1 MLREKELKLLE
12 DLKNDNARKTEEIQ
26 QLRNNQLIGQAE
38 GEETAT
44 ITDGA
49 LAFANILEET
59 EIEVEGKKKKAY
71 LVGLPQ
77 GISRQEQREGY
88 NLFDAINS
96 YPETH
101 TKTGI
106 TFTKNSDGTFNAH
119 GTATSD
125 TSIGLATGI
134 MGYLVAGEEY
144 SLYSNIP
151 YNNTTFNLSLTYG
164 GEGMTNK
171 YILANSSKI
180 LDDIT
185 QWATLNLYIPN
196 GQTINVDNVK
206 VMICKGAYDSS
217 KPFEQYGE
225 TPSIEIPS
233 EIENVKAWN
242 LIDVEQIAKQ
252 TQNVITTFDKKN
264 GWLTIENSNSNMAYV
279 NILVPVEH
287 IIIGKTYSL
296 KVEFK
301 SKKGCNVYLQK
312 SPEDYSKFTQGIDAI
327 IKNTATDTYMK
338 VLVTPIA
345 NQTVTVR
352 LSLAEEQEKIEDK
365 PYAPYGA
372 INIHLNNKNLI
383 SGNIEDWEYGHYS
396 SITGEKEPYAYRIR
410 LKELILAEPNTTYYV
425 NNFSNNVFNLIFR
438 QYDKDKKLIPSSAAG
453 IQDNFTFD
461 TSSNTKYISISM
473 YNRID
478 MGEVLTFENY
488 KTLFENG
495 TIKPFIC
502 LNSEINKEYITHQE
516 QNYNLHLGNL
526 ELNGIGDTRDSL
538 VIELKDENMS
548 CKKIKKLYLKKR
560 FEKYIFNGTEI
571 INFGITREKFT
582 KMNISFLNSKT
593 YRVQDNY
600 ESSVGLLLSNY
611 FKVLTNANAQWLNDS
626 VEDITLNES
635 GNITFSVSNDFAK
648 TAEEFKAK
656 LLEFYNNSRPLEIIY
671 RLNKP
676 ELIDITDNIELVKDV
691 EYLINN
697 FKTFKEVTHVEV
709 DNGYI
714 DLEYVKSTGLALKN
728 IQQQIDNIQAVM
740 LEGGTGNA

>member
-1 MLREKELKLLE
+1 MLREKELILLE
-12 DLKNDNARKTEEIQ
+12 NLKKENARKTEEIQ
-26 QLRNNQLIGQAE
+26 QLRNNQLIGQAS
-38 GEETAT
+38 GEEIVT

-59 EIEVEGKKKKAY
+59 EIEVEGVKKKAY

-125 TSIGLATGI
+125 TSIGLAIGI

-151 YNNTTFNLSLTYG
+151 YNNNTFNLSLTYG

-185 QWATLNLYIPN
+185 QWASLNLYIPN

-233 EIENVKAWN
+233 EIENVKVWN
-242 LIDVEQIAKQ
+242 LFDVSNVAETTTMYGVTVTRKNDEFTIEGTCNSPSGHDIILTFELPLNIGKYKFKIFPEFNNAYFSFRQNKNTWIQDLYSTNSSNRIINITENSSYMIALHIISGR
-252 TQNVITTFDKKN
+252 TYNTTFKMQ
-264 GWLTIENSNSNMAYV
+264 I
-279 NILVPVEH
+279 VE
-287 IIIGKTYSL
+287 G
-296 KVEFK
+296 
-301 SKKGCNVYLQK
+301 
-312 SPEDYSKFTQGIDAI
+312 
-327 IKNTATDTYMK
+327 
-338 VLVTPIA
+338 
-345 NQTVTVR
+345 
-352 LSLAEEQEKIEDK
+352 IEDK

-372 INIHLNNKNLI
+372 INIGLENSNINDEVYELGGFTNDTGENTNQSDRFRIKNYIDIEKFQSVIIKSNVQSFINAVGRYGLFDENKVQIENAQITSTNYTINTKNAKYLRFWFLNNTSENFDMNTAKI
-383 SGNIEDWEYGHYS
+383 IVS
-396 SITGEKEPYAYRIR
+396 SEATD
-410 LKELILAEPNTTYYV
+410 YV
-425 NNFSNNVFNLIFR
+425 
-438 QYDKDKKLIPSSAAG
+438 
-453 IQDNFTFD
+453 
-461 TSSNTKYISISM
+461 
-473 YNRID
+473 
-478 MGEVLTFENY
+478 E
-488 KTLFENG
+488 
-495 TIKPFIC
+495 
-502 LNSEINKEYITHQE
+502 HQE
-516 QNYNLHLGNL
+516 QNYNLHLGDL

-593 YRVQDNY
+593 YRVQHNY

-611 FKVLTNANAQWLNDS
+611 FKVLTNADAQWLNDS
-626 VEDITLNES
+626 VEDITLNAS

-697 FKTFKEVTHVEV
+697 FKTFKEVTHIEI

-714 DLEYVKSTGLALKN
+714 DLEYIKFTELALKN
-728 IQQQIDNIQAVM
+728 IQQQIDNISALM
-740 LEGGTGNA
+740 LEGGTNNA